1 MIISICNFKGG
12 VAKTSST
19 LNIGAGLA
27 RHGKKVLLIDMDPQ
41 YNLTTSLGVNV
52 VETSIYDSL
61 IQQKPLP
68 RLNITD
74 NLDLVPSNIEL
85 NKAQIELAS
94 EYKREEKLT
103 LLLKPI
109 LKEYDYILIDCPP
122 SLGLLTIN
130 ALVASDL
137 IFVPIEAEFL
147 ALKGYSVLNEA
158 LVRIG
163 MDLDKLFITKYDGR
177 TVLHKDIAGSIKEH
191 AGDKLFK
198 TMIRKNVAVGEAT
211 RQGIDIFRY
220 DKQSN
225 GAKDYEAL
233 VQEIMSM

>member
-27 RHGKKVLLIDMDPQ
+27 RHGKKVLLMDMDPQ
-41 YNLTTSLGVNV
+41 YNLTTSLGVHI

-68 RLNITD
+68 RLNVTD
-74 NLDLVPSNIEL
+74 NLDLVPSSIEL

-103 LLLKPI
+103 ALLKPI

-177 TVLHKDIAGSIKEH
+177 TVLHKDIAASIKEH

-198 TMIRKNVAVGEAT
+198 TMIRKNVAVAEAT
-211 RQGIDIFRY
+211 TQGIDIFRY
-220 DKQSN
+220 DGQSN

-233 VQEIMSM
+233 VLEIMSI

>member
-198 TMIRKNVAVGEAT
+198 TMIRKNVAVAEAT
-211 RQGIDIFRY
+211 TQGIDIFRY